1 MRTHIQYPCPKQ
13 KLTHIICVATIL
25 ALGSAIS
32 SADDWPQWRGANR
45 DGKWTETGLLEK
57 FPKPEIEKKWRVKI
71 GSGYSGPTVSKSK
84 VYVMDRI
91 SEPEQIERVLCLDEQ
106 TGKEIWKHS
115 YPCEYRNV
123 GYIAGPRASV
133 TIDNELAYSIGTMG
147 HFKCFDATNG
157 DVIWEHDC
165 DKEYRI
171 SADRRMPIW
180 GIAASP
186 LIYENLVIVH
196 LGTVDSSVVGFDKK
210 TGKEVWRSM
219 NDRAQYSSP
228 ILIKQGMQDVC
239 VIWTGDNV
247 VGIDPKNGKPFW
259 TIPMKPKNMPIG
271 IATPIIEDDQL
282 FVTSFYDG
290 AMMIQLDSGQPKAEK
305 LWSKVGRNERR
316 TEALHS
322 IISTPIFS
330 KGHIYGVDS
339 YGEFRCIAAKNGDR
353 IWEDATAVPN
363 ARWSTI
369 HFVENGDKTWM
380 FNERGELIIAKL
392 SPQGFEEISRAK
404 LIDPTTKQLRQR
416 KGVCWSHPA
425 YANKC
430 VFARNDNEIVC
441 ASLAN

>member
-1 MRTHIQYPCPKQ
+1 MRTHIQYLCPKQ

-25 ALGSAIS
+25 AFGSAIS

-71 GSGYSGPTVSKSK
+71 GSGYSGPTVSESK
-84 VYVMDRI
+84 VYVMDRV

-106 TGKEIWKHS
+106 TGKEIWKHA

-133 TIDNELAYSIGTMG
+133 TIDNGLAYSIGTMG

-210 TGKEVWRSM
+210 NGERS
-219 NDRAQYSSP
+219 
-228 ILIKQGMQDVC
+228 LE
-239 VIWTGDNV
+239 
-247 VGIDPKNGKPFW
+247 ID
-259 TIPMKPKNMPIG
+259 
-271 IATPIIEDDQL
+271 E
-282 FVTSFYDG
+282 
-290 AMMIQLDSGQPKAEK
+290 
-305 LWSKVGRNERR
+305 
-316 TEALHS
+316 
-322 IISTPIFS
+322 
-330 KGHIYGVDS
+330 
-339 YGEFRCIAAKNGDR
+339 
-353 IWEDATAVPN
+353 
-363 ARWSTI
+363 
-369 HFVENGDKTWM
+369 
-380 FNERGELIIAKL
+380 
-392 SPQGFEEISRAK
+392 
-404 LIDPTTKQLRQR
+404 
-416 KGVCWSHPA
+416 
-425 YANKC
+425 
-430 VFARNDNEIVC
+430 
-441 ASLAN
+441 